1 MSDYRQMNGEKYGTD
16 YVPGP
21 GEHFMGDSGEGSYI
35 ISTHNVNGRSE
46 EAIRAKE
53 RAVSEYL
60 PVGAVLERH
69 QNADG
74 SITLIEKI
82 PSAKQIR

>member
-1 MSDYRQMNGEKYGTD
+1 MSDYRQINGQKYGTD

-21 GEHFMGDSGEGSYI
+21 GEHYMGDSGNGGTI
-35 ISTHNVNGRSE
+35 ISTYNVMGTSE
-46 EAIRAKE
+46 EDIRRKE
-53 RAVSEYL
+53 VAVAEYL
-60 PVGAVLERH
+60 PEGATLERH

-82 PSAKQIR
+82 PSRQRR